1 METRTAT
8 TAMRKGGGNNR
19 QVRALLGMPRFKVH
33 EILLPTDFSSAAR
46 RALKYAQPLAR
57 RYRARLTLLH
67 VVAPEKY
74 EADYGYG
81 PVVRQCA
88 NKEQVLAATKRLQSI
103 GRSANECPHGAAR
116 VVRCGE
122 AGEEIIRAARELKS
136 DLIVL
141 AESSA
146 TLSALKSIAQ
156 KIVDEAPCAVL
167 VVRKDGAELK
177 KPRKEQ

>member
-33 EILLPTDFSSAAR
+33 EILLPTDFSSA
-46 RALKYAQPLAR
+46 AR

>member
-1 METRTAT
+1 MKTRTAT
-8 TAMRKGGGNNR
+8 TTQRSGGHNR
-19 QVRALLGMPRFKVH
+19 HARTPLVVPRFKVR
-33 EILLPTDFSSAAR
+33 EILVPTDFSAAAR

-57 RYRARLTLLH
+57 HCGARLTLLH

-88 NKEQVLAATKRLQSI
+88 NKEQVIAATKRLQSI

-122 AGEEIIRAARELKS
+122 AGEEIIRTARELRS

-146 TLSALKSIAQ
+146 TLSALKSVAE
-156 KIVDEAPCAVL
+156 KIVGEAPCAVL

>member
-1 METRTAT
+1 M
-8 TAMRKGGGNNR
+8 
-19 QVRALLGMPRFKVH
+19 
-33 EILLPTDFSSAAR
+33 PTDFSAAAR

-57 RYRARLTLLH
+57 RCDARLTLLH

-81 PVVRQCA
+81 PVMRQCA
-88 NKEQVLAATKRLQSI
+88 NKEQVIAATKRLQSI

-122 AGEEIIRAARELKS
+122 AGEEIIRAARELRS

-146 TLSALKSIAQ
+146 TLSALKSVAERIAGR
-156 KIVDEAPCAVL
+156 APCPVL
-167 VVRKDGAELK
+167 VVRKDGAELT

>member
-1 METRTAT
+1 MKTRSAT
-8 TAMRKGGGNNR
+8 TIQRRGDHNR
-19 QVRALLGMPRFKVH
+19 HARTPLVVPRFRVR
-33 EILLPTDFSSAAR
+33 EILVPTDFSSAAR

-57 RYRARLTLLH
+57 RCDAKLTLLH

-88 NKEQVLAATKRLQSI
+88 NKEQVIAATKRLQSI
-103 GRSANECPHGAAR
+103 GRSANECQHGAAR

-122 AGEEIIRAARELKS
+122 AGEEIIRAARELRS

-146 TLSALKSIAQ
+146 TLSALKSVAER
-156 KIVDEAPCAVL
+156 IVDGAPCPVL

>member
-1 METRTAT
+1 MKTRIAIT
-8 TAMRKGGGNNR
+8 TQRSGDHNR
-19 QVRALLGMPRFKVH
+19 HRRTLLVMPRFKVR
-33 EILLPTDFSSAAR
+33 EILVPTDFSPAAR

-57 RYRARLTLLH
+57 RCGARLTLLH
-67 VVAPEKY
+67 VVAPEEY

-81 PVVRQCA
+81 AVVRQSA
-88 NKEQVLAATKRLQSI
+88 NKEQVIAATKRLQSI

-141 AESSA
+141 AESPA
-146 TLSALKSIAQ
+146 TLSALKSVAER
-156 KIVDEAPCAVL
+156 IVGGAPCPVL
-167 VVRKDGAELK
+167 VVREDGAELK

>member
-1 METRTAT
+1 MKTRTART
-8 TAMRKGGGNNR
+8 THRRDGSNR
-19 QVRALLGMPRFKVH
+19 NVRAPLVVPPFRVR
-33 EILLPTDFSSAAR
+33 EILVPTDFSAAAR

-57 RYRARLTLLH
+57 RCGARLTLLH
-67 VVAPEKY
+67 VVAPDRY

-81 PVVRQCA
+81 PVVRHCA
-88 NKEQVLAATKRLQSI
+88 NKEQVVAATKRLQSI

-122 AGEEIIRAARELKS
+122 AGEEIVRAARELRS

-146 TLSALKSIAQ
+146 TLSSLKSASEMILGR
-156 KIVDEAPCAVL
+156 APCAVL
-167 VVRKDGAELK
+167 VVRKDGAELTRL
-177 KPRKEQ
+177 RKDQ

>member
-1 METRTAT
+1 MKTRTAA
-8 TAMRKGGGNNR
+8 TATRRSGGNR
-19 QVRALLGMPRFKVH
+19 QARALLVLPRFKAR
-33 EILLPTDFSSAAR
+33 EILVPTDFSAAAR

-57 RYRARLTLLH
+57 RCDARLTLLH

-88 NKEQVLAATKRLQSI
+88 NKEQVIAATKRLQSI

-122 AGEEIIRAARELKS
+122 AGEEIIRAARELRS

-146 TLSALKSIAQ
+146 TLSALKSVADR
-156 KIVDEAPCAVL
+156 IVGEAPCAVL
-167 VVRKDGAELK
+167 VVRKDGAELT
-177 KPRKEQ
+177 KPRS

>member
-1 METRTAT
+1 MKTRTT
-8 TAMRKGGGNNR
+8 TTTQGRGGNNR
-19 QVRALLGMPRFKVH
+19 KAQAPLVMPRFKVR
-33 EILLPTDFSSAAR
+33 EILVPTDFSAAAR
-46 RALKYAQPLAR
+46 RALRYAQPLAR
-57 RYRARLTLLH
+57 RCGARLTLLH
-67 VVAPEKY
+67 VLTPEKY

-88 NKEQVLAATKRLQSI
+88 NKEQATAATKRLQSI
-103 GRSANECPHGAAR
+103 GRSANQCPLGPTR

-141 AESSA
+141 AESST
-146 TLSALKSIAQ
+146 TLSALKSVAE
-156 KIVDEAPCAVL
+156 KIVGGAPCPVL

-177 KPRKEQ
+177 KPGKEQ

>member
-1 METRTAT
+1 MTTRTM
-8 TAMRKGGGNNR
+8 TAPTRRGHKHST
-19 QVRALLGMPRFKVH
+19 RAPLVVPRFKVR
-33 EILLPTDFSSAAR
+33 EILVPTDFSVPAR
-46 RALKYAQPLAR
+46 RALRYAQPLAR
-57 RYRARLTLLH
+57 RCGARLTLLH

-74 EADYGYG
+74 QADYGYG

-88 NKEQVLAATKRLQSI
+88 NKEQMISATKRLRSI
-103 GRSANECPHGAAR
+103 GRSTSEGPRDATR

-146 TLSALKSIAQ
+146 ALSALKSVSE
-156 KIVDEAPCAVL
+156 KIVGGAPCAVL
-167 VVRKDGAELK
+167 VVRKDGAQIT
-177 KPRKEQ
+177 KPRKPR